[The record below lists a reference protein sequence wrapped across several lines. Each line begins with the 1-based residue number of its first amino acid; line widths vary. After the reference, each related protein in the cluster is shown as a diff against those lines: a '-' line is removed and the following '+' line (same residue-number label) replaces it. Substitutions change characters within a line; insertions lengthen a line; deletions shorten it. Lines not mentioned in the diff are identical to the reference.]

1 MPHLSFTALANPRR
15 GNAWLV
21 ACVLLAASVIAVE
34 FINPKLLP
42 HPKAAPAYRPYGDGG
57 RQVLSDKTLANTRVY
72 AADVVRIIDGDTFVA
87 RMRTGPGGAVE
98 TRVRLRSIDA
108 AELHAR
114 CSKELRLAL
123 AARAALQR
131 LLAEGSVMLSH
142 VGPDK
147 YPGRIDANVA
157 TRQHQR
163 RLDGDALRRLRAR
176 LRRRAAWQLVQ
187 KLTTEDGRQRTDR
200 VPHCALIRRLSSG
213 VCLPITTTGVPT
225 PTRANKSV
233 TSSLSMRMQPCE
245 TKWPIEDGWLVPWM
259 A

>member
-1 MPHLSFTALANPRR
+1 MPRLSFTALANPRR

-34 FINPKLLP
+34 RINPNLLP
-42 HPKAAPAYRPYGDGG
+42 HPKTTPVSAYRPYGDGG
-57 RQVLSDKTLANTRVY
+57 HQADTRVY
-72 AADVVRIIDGDTFVA
+72 AAEVVRIIDGDTFVA
-87 RMRTGPGGAVE
+87 RMRTAPGRDVE

-131 LLAEGSVMLSH
+131 LLADGRVTLSH

-157 TRQHQR
+157 TRSTNDISAAMLSGGFARAYDGGR
-163 RLDGDALRRLRAR
+163 RGTWCR
-176 LRRRAAWQLVQ
+176 
-187 KLTTEDGRQRTDR
+187 
-200 VPHCALIRRLSSG
+200 
-213 VCLPITTTGVPT
+213 
-225 PTRANKSV
+225 
-233 TSSLSMRMQPCE
+233 
-245 TKWPIEDGWLVPWM
+245 
-259 A
+259 

>member
-1 MPHLSFTALANPRR
+1 MPRLSFMALANPRR

-34 FINPKLLP
+34 FINPNLLP
-42 HPKAAPAYRPYGDGG
+42 HPRATPSYRAYGNGG
-57 RQVLSDKTLANTRVY
+57 RQVLADKVLADQVLAAKTLANTRVY
-72 AADVVRIIDGDTFVA
+72 AAEVVRIIDGDTFVA
-87 RMRTGPGGAVE
+87 RMRTAPGGEVE

-131 LLAEGSVMLSH
+131 LLADGRVTLSH

-157 TRQHQR
+157 TRSTNDISAAMLSGGFARAYDGGR
-163 RLDGDALRRLRAR
+163 RGS
-176 LRRRAAWQLVQ
+176 WC
-187 KLTTEDGRQRTDR
+187 G
-200 VPHCALIRRLSSG
+200 S
-213 VCLPITTTGVPT
+213 
-225 PTRANKSV
+225 
-233 TSSLSMRMQPCE
+233 
-245 TKWPIEDGWLVPWM
+245 
-259 A
+259 

>member
-34 FINPKLLP
+34 FVNPNLLAQ
-42 HPKAAPAYRPYGDGG
+42 PKATPAYRPYGDGG
-57 RQVLSDKTLANTRVY
+57 RQVLADKVLADKVLADKTLANTRVY
-72 AADVVRIIDGDTFVA
+72 AAEVVRIIDGDTFVA
-87 RMRTGPGGAVE
+87 RMRTEPGGEVE

-157 TRQHQR
+157 TRNNVDVSAAMLNGGWARAYDGGR
-163 RLDGDALRRLRAR
+163 RGSWCR
-176 LRRRAAWQLVQ
+176 
-187 KLTTEDGRQRTDR
+187 
-200 VPHCALIRRLSSG
+200 S
-213 VCLPITTTGVPT
+213 
-225 PTRANKSV
+225 
-233 TSSLSMRMQPCE
+233 
-245 TKWPIEDGWLVPWM
+245 
-259 A
+259 

>member
-34 FINPKLLP
+34 LINPNLLP
-42 HPKAAPAYRPYGDGG
+42 HPKATPAYRPYGNGG
-57 RQVLSDKTLANTRVY
+57 RQILADKVLSDKTLADKVFVGKVLADKALANTRVY
-72 AADVVRIIDGDTFVA
+72 AAEVVRIIDGDTFVA
-87 RMRTGPGGAVE
+87 RMRTGPGGEIE

-157 TRQHQR
+157 TRGTNDISAAMLSGGFARAYDGGR
-163 RLDGDALRRLRAR
+163 RGSWCR
-176 LRRRAAWQLVQ
+176 
-187 KLTTEDGRQRTDR
+187 
-200 VPHCALIRRLSSG
+200 
-213 VCLPITTTGVPT
+213 
-225 PTRANKSV
+225 
-233 TSSLSMRMQPCE
+233 
-245 TKWPIEDGWLVPWM
+245 
-259 A
+259 

>member
-1 MPHLSFTALANPRR
+1 MPHLSFSVLANPQS

-21 ACVLLAASVIAVE
+21 ACVLLGLGVIAVE
-34 FINPKLLP
+34 FVNPNLLP

-57 RQVLSDKTLANTRVY
+57 RQALANTRVY
-72 AADVVRIIDGDTFVA
+72 AAEVVRIIDGDTFVA
-87 RMRTGPGGAVE
+87 RMRTGPGGEVE

-157 TRQHQR
+157 TRNNVDVSAAMLNGGWARAYDGGR
-163 RLDGDALRRLRAR
+163 RGSWCR
-176 LRRRAAWQLVQ
+176 
-187 KLTTEDGRQRTDR
+187 
-200 VPHCALIRRLSSG
+200 S
-213 VCLPITTTGVPT
+213 
-225 PTRANKSV
+225 
-233 TSSLSMRMQPCE
+233 
-245 TKWPIEDGWLVPWM
+245 
-259 A
+259 

>member
-1 MPHLSFTALANPRR
+1 MPRLSFTALANPRS

-21 ACVLLAASVIAVE
+21 AGVLLAASVIAVE
-34 FINPKLLP
+34 FINPNLLP
-42 HPKAAPAYRPYGDGG
+42 HPKSAPAYRSYGDGG
-57 RQVLSDKTLANTRVY
+57 RQALANTRVY
-72 AADVVRIIDGDTFVA
+72 AAEVVRIIDGDTFVA
-87 RMRTGPGGAVE
+87 RMRTGPGGEVE

-157 TRQHQR
+157 TRSTNDISAAMLSGGFARAYDGGR
-163 RLDGDALRRLRAR
+163 RGTWCR
-176 LRRRAAWQLVQ
+176 
-187 KLTTEDGRQRTDR
+187 
-200 VPHCALIRRLSSG
+200 S
-213 VCLPITTTGVPT
+213 
-225 PTRANKSV
+225 
-233 TSSLSMRMQPCE
+233 
-245 TKWPIEDGWLVPWM
+245 
-259 A
+259 